1 MQTICPG
8 EDRSYI
14 ATPGSCRR
22 RALAQDVYACYIVKN
37 KDHEQTKTNMSVVK
51 AKAKQYNNNNNNNN
65 MNNNNNN
72 NIILRTI
79 TIIINNNKERGKYYN
94 NHNNSNNNNKK

>member
-51 AKAKQYNNNNNNNN
+51 AKAKQYNNNNNNL
-65 MNNNNNN
+65 NNNNNN
-72 NIILRTI
+72 LQ
-79 TIIINNNKERGKYYN
+79 
-94 NHNNSNNNNKK
+94 